1 MKHYKNLIQISI
13 IGFAF
18 TVMTLFSWFSPSQ
31 TYSDSE
37 RRKLAQLPVLSL
49 KSISNGTFMKNYDT
63 YTTDQF
69 PFRDTLRTLKALT
82 STCIFRQLD
91 SHGIYLQDGY
101 AAKLEYPLNEDSLN
115 HATERFS
122 WIYTTYLANTSTNI
136 YLSIIPDKNYFL
148 TKENG
153 YPALDY
159 ERLFSIVQNNMHY
172 ATYIDITDTLD
183 ISEYYKTDTHW
194 RQEKLTDTASLLAET
209 MGVSISSNYQTNT
222 LDIPFHGVYYGQS
235 ALPLPSE
242 TICYLTSDILNHC
255 VVTNYEN
262 SSVKDIYN
270 LEKAYGKDP
279 YEMFLSG
286 PVSLITIEN
295 PQCTTDKELVIFRDS
310 FASSI
315 APLLTEGYSKITLV
329 DIRYLRSD
337 YLRKFLQFD
346 DQDVLFLYSTSVL
359 NHSETLT

>member
-1 MKHYKNLIQISI
+1 MN
-13 IGFAF
+13 
-18 TVMTLFSWFSPSQ
+18 
-31 TYSDSE
+31 
-37 RRKLAQLPVLSL
+37 
-49 KSISNGTFMKNYDT
+49 
-63 YTTDQF
+63 
-69 PFRDTLRTLKALT
+69 
-82 STCIFRQLD
+82 
-91 SHGIYLQDGY
+91 
-101 AAKLEYPLNEDSLN
+101 
-115 HATERFS
+115 
-122 WIYTTYLANTSTNI
+122 
-136 YLSIIPDKNYFL
+136 
-148 TKENG
+148 
-153 YPALDY
+153 
-159 ERLFSIVQNNMHY
+159 Y
-172 ATYIDITDTLD
+172 ATYIDITGTLD

-255 VVTNYEN
+255 VVTNYED

-270 LEKAYGKDP
+270 MQKAYGKDP

-337 YLRKFLQFD
+337 YLGKFLQFD
-346 DQDVLFLYSTSVL
+346 NQDVLFLYSTSVL
-359 NHSETLT
+359 NHSETL